1 MTETN
6 TPATTAA
13 ESFVVDPERLRR
25 YADEQRASDPGT
37 KAYYARRGVTSEVE
51 QQMRADVVRVTRLL
65 EEARNVS
72 DLGEFKKFS
81 RQADEIR
88 LQWERHDDFEAR
100 MDWEYLADA
109 ADDWRRRPGSME
121 QLYEQVIIERVD
133 GWTESMSDEEWRSQ
147 RQAREMAGRGQWNE
161 ARDPFSAE
169 AGRSRPTSEAD
180 PANPNHYADSC
191 SYHAERLLRADFAR
205 VYQLDQERGET
216 VTDSEYFRITEQM
229 HELAEPWV
237 TRNDTRTEWRDM
249 RTLAA
254 GTYSNRSE
262 YADAV
267 EQIEQHRP
275 GPIGLDSMFNRSV
288 EQVRE
293 LKGVERP
300 YFSVDAS
307 HAPRPVVSSAF
318 AAARTAELRQCGRA
332 PIPGH
337 AFADLAGGR
346 EREGIER

>member
-6 TPATTAA
+6 DQTRTEGQA
-13 ESFVVDPERLRR
+13 FVVDPDRLRR
-25 YADEQRASDPGT
+25 YAREQVSAPTQPS
-37 KAYYARRGVTSEVE
+37 YYAARGAGEQAE
-51 QQMRADVVRVTRLL
+51 QQMRADYVRAARVRDEGMRSEEPAEFENLFVQADALRNRWRDHASPVVR
-65 EEARNVS
+65 EN
-72 DLGEFKKFS
+72 
-81 RQADEIR
+81 
-88 LQWERHDDFEAR
+88 
-100 MDWEYLADA
+100 WEYLTDA
-109 ADDWRRRPGSME
+109 ATDWRRTPGAME
-121 QLYEQVIIERVD
+121 QLYEQVIVDRVD
-133 GWTESMSDEEWRSQ
+133 GVTEGLSPTEWRSQ
-147 RQAREMAGRGQWNE
+147 CQAREMAGHGQWRST
-161 ARDPFSAE
+161 RDPFSAE

-180 PANPNHYADSC
+180 PASPNHYADSC

-216 VTDSEYFRITEQM
+216 FTDSEYFRITEQM
-229 HELAEPWV
+229 HEIAEPWV

-254 GTYSNRSE
+254 GTYSSRSE

-267 EQIEQHRP
+267 EQIEQYRP

-307 HAPRPVVSSAF
+307 QAPRPVVSSSF

-337 AFADLAGGR
+337 AFAGLVAGA
-346 EREGIER
+346 EREGVER